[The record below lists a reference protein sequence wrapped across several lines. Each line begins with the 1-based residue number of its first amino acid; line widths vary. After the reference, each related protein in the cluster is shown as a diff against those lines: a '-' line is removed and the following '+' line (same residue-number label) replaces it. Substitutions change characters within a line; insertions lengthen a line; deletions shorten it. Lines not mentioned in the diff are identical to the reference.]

1 MTALAR
7 VYFAERWAN
16 HRLGDALVD
25 RLVAAYAWFH
35 DAGLCERKFQSA
47 IKNRNYASYA
57 QDLAEMLAAYRLH
70 QAGFTLQRSPASG
83 GPDFIVTKDG
93 ATVQL
98 EIVTP
103 EPLDEVSAYLNRP
116 KEGVFSVPLNGF
128 LLCWTKGI
136 ASKAKQ
142 LLGDDKDQGW
152 VAKGLVDSRLPFV
165 VAVNG
170 CKFSTPLS
178 EGFRPPLGGFPW
190 AAVALYAIS
199 DPQIYLD
206 RATGKSVGSGY
217 EFRDKLPRGEKAPV
231 PLDVFLDNKY
241 QFISAVWALSLD
253 DFDLLHDPPAAL
265 PRQSY
270 ESAVLHNPMT
280 ATAIPQGLL
289 PAFEEWQLQRGEKEN
304 TVQRVINRIP

>member
-1 MTALAR
+1 MTVLAR
-7 VYFAERWAN
+7 AYFAERWAN
-16 HRLGDALVD
+16 HPLVDVLVD
-25 RLVAAYAWFH
+25 RLVAAYVWFQ
-35 DAGLCERKFQSA
+35 DAGICERKFQSV

-70 QAGFTLQRSPASG
+70 QAGFALKRSPASG
-83 GPDFIVTKDG
+83 GPDFIATKDG

-103 EPLDEVSAYLNRP
+103 EPLVEVSAYLRRP

-136 ASKAKQ
+136 ARKAKQ
-142 LLGDDKDQGW
+142 LLGDDNVRGW
-152 VAKGLVDSRLPFV
+152 VAKGLVDSHLPFV
-165 VAVNG
+165 VVVNG

-178 EGFRPPLGGFPW
+178 EGFRPPLASFPW

-206 RATGKSVGSGY
+206 RATGTSIGSGY
-217 EFRDKLPRGEKAPV
+217 EFRDKLLRGEKAAI
-231 PLDVFLDNKY
+231 PLDIFIDKKY

-253 DFDLLHDPPAAL
+253 DLDLLHDPPAAL

-270 ESAVLHNPMT
+270 ESVVLHNPMT
-280 ATAIPQGLL
+280 ASPVAEGML
-289 PAFEEWQLQRGEKEN
+289 PAFEEWQLQRGEREN
-304 TVQRVINRIP
+304 TVQRVINRIT